1 MKLHLSFPIKP
12 AALAATTAAALL
24 LSACASYQGIS
35 SSATAVDGVKLSA
48 PAGITQA
55 KDAWPQDAWW
65 TAYGDKQL
73 NQLIEHALSQSP
85 NLANAQA
92 RIARAQAAANLAQSA
107 DGLQV
112 NGAVDATYGRQS
124 KNYLIP
130 PPPLGPGGEYIGQGT
145 AAVNFGYDLDFWG
158 KNAAL
163 IRSADAQS
171 RAAIFDRDAA
181 RLALT
186 TSIGRA
192 YAQLAAQYELLDIL
206 EATQKQRL
214 AIRDMAAQRVASGLD
229 TRVELKQ
236 AETSEASLRTDL
248 AQLKTTIDVTRL
260 QLAALAGDMPDAAR
274 NIARPTMTTAE
285 FTVPH
290 DLPIDLL
297 ARRPEL
303 AAQRARIDAAL
314 GEKEAAKA
322 QFYPSINLNALI
334 GFQSIGIGQ
343 LFSAGSFMNSI
354 GPAVRL
360 PIFDAGRLRSNY
372 AVKNAEIDVAITQ
385 YNQSVVGAAQD
396 VAEQLTR
403 AASLVPEQDAAHEAL
418 AAAEEAYRLAM
429 LRYRAG
435 LTPYLS
441 VLTVETQLLAQ
452 RRALADINAKRQDL
466 QISLVRALGGGF
478 RTDVSA
484 AAPAVAANT
493 QR

>member
-1 MKLHLSFPIKP
+1 MKLHLTLPVKP
-12 AALAATTAAALL
+12 AALAATAATLL
-24 LSACASYQGIS
+24 LSACASYQGMS
-35 SSATAVDGVKLSA
+35 PSATAVDGVKLNA
-48 PAGITQA
+48 PAGIAQA

-65 TAYGDKQL
+65 AAFGDKQL

-92 RIARAQAAANLAQSA
+92 RIARAQAAANLTQSA

-112 NGAVDATYGRQS
+112 NGALDASYGLQS

-130 PPPLGPGGEYIGQGT
+130 PPPLGPAGEYIGQGT
-145 AAVNFGYDLDFWG
+145 AAISFGYDLDFWG

-163 IRSADAQS
+163 IRSSDAQS
-171 RAAIFDRDAA
+171 RVAIFDRDAA

-214 AIRDMAAQRVASGLD
+214 AIRELAAQRVASGLD

-248 AQLKTTIDVTRL
+248 AQLRTAIDITRL

-334 GFQSIGIGQ
+334 GFQSIGLGQ

-372 AVKNAEIDVAITQ
+372 AMKNADIDVAVTQ
-385 YNQSVVGAAQD
+385 YNQSVVSAAQD

-403 AASLVPEQDAAHEAL
+403 VASLAPEQDAAREAL

-452 RRALADINAKRQDL
+452 RRVLADINAKRQDL

-478 RTDVSA
+478 RVNP
-484 AAPAVAANT
+484 PALSTVAANT
-493 QR
+493 QH

>member
-1 MKLHLSFPIKP
+1 MKLPLSLPHNRF
-12 AALAATTAAALL
+12 AVSATALL

-35 SSATAVDGVKLSA
+35 ISTTPIEGVKFGQSQA
-48 PAGITQA
+48 TSITQA
-55 KDAWPQDAWW
+55 KDAWPQNAWW

-73 NQLIEHALSQSP
+73 NQLIDRALAQSP

-92 RIARAQAAANLAQSA
+92 RIAHAQAAAGLSRSA
-107 DGLQV
+107 EGLQV
-112 NGAVDATYGRQS
+112 NGALDPSYGRISEKYQMP
-124 KNYLIP
+124 K
-130 PPPLGPGGEYIGQGT
+130 PPLGKGGQYVSQGT
-145 AAVNFGYDLDFWG
+145 AAINFGYDLDFWG

-163 IRSADAQS
+163 IHSADAQS
-171 RAAIFDRDAA
+171 RAAVFDRDAA

-186 TSIGRA
+186 TSIARA

-206 EATQKQRL
+206 QATQKQRQ
-214 AIRDMAAQRVASGLD
+214 AIRELTAQRVTSGLD

-236 AETSEASLRTDL
+236 AETSEAALRTDL
-248 AQLKTTIDVTRL
+248 AQLTTAIDVTRL
-260 QLAALAGDMPDAAR
+260 QLAALVGDMPEAAR

-285 FTVPH
+285 FTIPR

-303 AAQRARIDAAL
+303 AAQRSRIDAAL

-322 QFYPSINLNALI
+322 QFYPSINLNGLV
-334 GFQSIGIGQ
+334 GFQSIGLGQ
-343 LFSAGSFMNSI
+343 LFSASSFMNSV
-354 GPAVRL
+354 GPSIRL

-372 AVKNAEIDVAITQ
+372 AMKNADIDIAITQ
-385 YNQSVVGAAQD
+385 YNQSVINATQD

-403 AASLVPEQDAAHEAL
+403 ANSLAQEENSAREAL

-429 LRYRAG
+429 LRYKAG

-441 VLTVETQLLAQ
+441 VLTVETQLLTQ
-452 RRALADINAKRQDL
+452 RRAVADIHAKRQDL

-478 RTDVSA
+478 RNTS
-484 AAPAVAANT
+484 PELAANA
-493 QR
+493 QH